1 MKNILITICARG
13 GSKGIPGKNIKKING
28 KPLIGYTIDCAK
40 RFRKNMEGKY
50 TVDIV
55 LSTDSNRIREVA
67 EECGLMSDYIRPD
80 YLASDTAGKVD
91 AIYDVFSYSERRNC
105 KQYDYIIDLDCTS
118 PLRTQ
123 NDLTEALAKLEN
135 NPDALI
141 IYSVSEPARNPYF
154 NMVEQQSNGYYDVV
168 KKMDFQYLSRQTAP
182 KVYDLNA
189 SFYIY
194 TRKLFELGYR
204 TTDTE
209 KSMIYLMNHL
219 CFDLDNPIDFE
230 FMSFL
235 LENNKLDFEI

>member
-13 GSKGIPGKNIKKING
+13 GSKGIPGKNVKMING

-40 RFRKNMEGKY
+40 KFKQCMKGRY
-50 TVDIV
+50 SVDIV
-55 LSTDSNRIREVA
+55 LSTDSEQIRKVA
-67 EECGLMSDYIRPD
+67 ADCGLKSNYIRPD
-80 YLASDTAGKVD
+80 YLASDTSGKVD
-91 AIYDVFSYSERRNC
+91 AIYDVFSYSEKNNS
-105 KQYDYIIDLDCTS
+105 KQYDYILDLDCTS

-123 NDLTEALAKLEN
+123 KDLSEALASLEADTN
-135 NPDALI
+135 ALI

-168 KKMDFQYLSRQTAP
+168 KKLDSQYLSRQTAP

-204 TTDTE
+204 TTDTDR
-209 KSMIYLMNHL
+209 SMIYLMDHL

-230 FMSFL
+230 FMSYL
-235 LENNKLDFEI
+235 LNNNKLDFEI